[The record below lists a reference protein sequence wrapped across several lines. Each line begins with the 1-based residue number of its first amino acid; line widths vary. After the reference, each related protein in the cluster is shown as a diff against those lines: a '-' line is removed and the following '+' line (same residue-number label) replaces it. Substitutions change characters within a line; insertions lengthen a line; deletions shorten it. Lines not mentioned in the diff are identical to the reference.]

1 MLLDNETVLQGIHEY
16 LAAARLGEVT
26 PSVFQWHLTQI
37 IFPSLRMSESA
48 SVISHLTFQWWL
60 QRLGYRSLEVHK
72 GLYVDGHE
80 SPDVIE
86 AQGIFLA
93 RMRGFH
99 R

>member
-26 PSVFQWHLTQI
+26 PSVFQQHLTQI

-48 SVISHLTFQWWL
+48 SIISHLTCQWWL
-60 QRLGYRSLEVHK
+60 QRLGYRSFEVHK
-72 GLYVDGHE
+72 SLYVDGYE
-80 SPDVIE
+80 RPDVIK

-93 RMRGFH
+93 KIREFH